1 MIKLAHFR
9 ERLEAERD
17 RIAAD
22 VESTHDRIL
31 TNESPNVEQ
40 ATYGNHQADQAT
52 EVFED
57 EKAIALENHQRGIL
71 EEVERALHRIED
83 GKFGICEDCGQ
94 EIAKARLEALPWA
107 ALCIDCQ
114 SRAEH
119 RR

>member
-1 MIKLAHFR
+1 MATKVNFR
-9 ERLEAERD
+9 ERLESERD

-57 EKAIALENHQRGIL
+57 EKAVALENHQRGIL
-71 EEVERALHRIED
+71 EEIERAIGRLD
-83 GKFGICEDCGQ
+83 AGTFGVCEECGNK
-94 EIAKARLEALPWA
+94 IAPARLEALPWA

-114 SRAEH
+114 SKAEH